1 MSEKKHQFDPCS
13 FNIIGEARMEFND
26 NFRFLNN
33 FLHINILVAM
43 VTSFKVILDFCQFF
57 LFFMSHHFEWY
68 VIMIGYSQYN
78 FISVSLKIGN
88 NFYEIQRYW
97 VRNAVL
103 KGLNLCSTWMWTEY
117 TIFIQEWLVLWR
129 IWPNPIGWRVE

>member
-1 MSEKKHQFDPCS
+1 MSEKKHQFVPCS
-13 FNIIGEARMEFND
+13 FNIIGEARMEFNE

-43 VTSFKVILDFCQFF
+43 ATSFKRIFNFCQFF
-57 LFFMSHHFEWY
+57 LFFMSQSFEWY

-78 FISVSLKIGN
+78 FISVSLKMGN
-88 NFYEIQRYW
+88 NFHEILRYW

-103 KGLNLCSTWMWTEY
+103 KGL
-117 TIFIQEWLVLWR
+117 EWVLL
-129 IWPNPIGWRVE
+129 PPIGTQNRLIWRVHFLDANSR